1 MNTTNRRSFLKQTGA
16 TAAGLAFYGA
26 AAQFTRAQGPGN
38 RMRVAVMGLGRGL
51 DLVRSSL
58 DISNTEIVYLCDI
71 DQERLARAQ
80 KVVSEKQKT
89 PAKIEVD
96 VRRVLEDSNVDA
108 LFIAAQSTPC
118 IDST

>member
-51 DLVRSSL
+51 VKLVPRT
-58 DISNTEIVYLCDI
+58 DGCNQATAVGGEGGHVN
-71 DQERLARAQ
+71 
-80 KVVSEKQKT
+80 
-89 PAKIEVD
+89 
-96 VRRVLEDSNVDA
+96 VR
-108 LFIAAQSTPC
+108 
-118 IDST
+118 